1 MQHKLIQN
9 SNSDKQVPLLVFD
22 HKEAYHQIR
31 NYLAGRLVGATRDE
45 ALLDEVIKCLFCKIQ
60 IKRQNIRLGNLK
72 DSVALAKLY
81 RQIFSELR
89 QLLPAIFDQDDELL
103 LDPASLAYVDQML
116 EFVDIDDLARDPFG
130 DAYEV
135 FIGSSIRGQEGQFFT
150 PQNAIRLLV
159 SIVDPRP
166 GERIIDPACGSGGFL
181 GTTAQHLIALGASL
195 KDTATNILGVDKD
208 RYLVSLAA
216 SRLSLITLAPA
227 RVFCADSLAW
237 DTEEDQGFPLKHQM
251 GKFDI
256 VLTNP
261 PFGSR
266 IVAASRDVQR
276 SFDLGYRWKFSS
288 RAGRFA
294 KLAELRSSV
303 PPQVLFVERCISLV
317 QPGGRIGMVVPES
330 LISSKSYRYVVQY
343 IRERSHIRAVIGMP
357 ESLFKTS
364 GKGGTHT
371 KTCLLVLE
379 KKDNEAS
386 SIIEN
391 AIFMAEAQRC
401 GHDSRGRQIGPDD
414 LPEIAAKYREFRDGI
429 VMSKRSHLGYY
440 VSVDQLVDDVLAPR
454 YYNPDVAK
462 QLSLLRETHDLVK
475 VGDLVSSG
483 IIEITTGDEIG
494 KLAYGTG
501 SIPFVR
507 TSDISNWEIKVDP
520 KHCVSEDIYHTLAR
534 KQDVRESDILMVRD
548 GTYLI
553 GTCAFITK
561 YDTRVLFQSHLYKL
575 RVTDHSKLSP
585 YLLLAALSSDP
596 VRRQIKAKR
605 FTQDIID
612 SLGNR
617 IHEIVL
623 PIPKDKSLRDRVTK
637 MVEQAI
643 QERIEARELAR
654 KACLELVRTARIG
667 PKSDEDELVQN

>member
-1 MQHKLIQN
+1 MQQKSFR
-9 SNSDKQVPLLVFD
+9 SNDLDKQASLFVFD
-22 HKEAYHQIR
+22 HKEAYRQIR

-45 ALLDEVIKCLFCKIQ
+45 ALLSEVIKCLFCKIQ
-60 IKRQNIRLGNLK
+60 IKRQNTRLSTSK
-72 DSVALAKLY
+72 DVTVLANRY
-81 RQIFSELR
+81 RQEFSELR
-89 QLLPAIFDQDDELL
+89 RILPGVFDQDDELL
-103 LDPASLAYVDQML
+103 LDPKSLAYVDQML
-116 EFVDIDDLARDPFG
+116 DFVDVDNLACDPFG

-150 PQNAIRLLV
+150 PQNAIKLLI

-166 GERIIDPACGSGGFL
+166 GERLIDPACGSGGFL
-181 GTTAQHLIALGASL
+181 GAAAQHLISQGSSPGEV
-195 KDTATNILGVDKD
+195 ATSILGVDKD
-208 RYLVSLAA
+208 RYLISLAS

-237 DTEEDQGFPLKHQM
+237 AAEEDQDFPLKHQM
-251 GKFDI
+251 GEFDI

-266 IVAASRDVQR
+266 IVAVSREVQQ
-276 SFDLGYRWKFSS
+276 SFDLGYQWKFSS
-288 RAGRFA
+288 HAGRFI
-294 KLAELRSSV
+294 KSQGLKSSV
-303 PPQVLFVERCISLV
+303 PPQVLFVERCLSLV
-317 QPGGRIGMVVPES
+317 RPGGRIGMVVPES
-330 LISSKSYRYVVQY
+330 LISSKSYRHVVQY
-343 IRERSHIRAVIGMP
+343 IRDCSHIRAIIGMP
-357 ESLFKTS
+357 ESLFKIS

-371 KTCLLVLE
+371 KTCLIFIE
-379 KKDNEAS
+379 KKDTKAS
-386 SIIEN
+386 GATESK
-391 AIFMAEAQRC
+391 IFMAEAQRC
-401 GHDSRGRQIGPDD
+401 GHDSRGRQIENDE
-414 LPEIAAKYREFRDGI
+414 LPKIATIYRQFRNGTANDQH
-429 VMSKRSHLGYY
+429 SHLGYC
-440 VSVDQLVDDVLAPR
+440 VSTDQLADNVLAPR
-454 YYNPDVAK
+454 YYNPDVAE
-462 QLSLLRETHDLVK
+462 QLSLLRCTHDLVK

-483 IIEITTGDEIG
+483 IIEITTGNEIG

-520 KHCVSEDIYHTLAR
+520 KHCVSEEIYQNLAQ
-534 KQDVRESDILMVRD
+534 KQDVQENDILMVRD

-561 YDTRVLFQSHLYKL
+561 YDTRITFQSHLYKL
-575 RVTDHSKLSP
+575 RVIEPSRLSP

-596 VRRQIKAKR
+596 VRQQIKAKR

-617 IHEIVL
+617 IHELVL
-623 PIPKDKSLRDRVTK
+623 PIPKDKSVKARVTR

-654 KACLELVRTARIG
+654 RACLELVGETRANN
-667 PKSDEDELVQN
+667 DELV

>member
-1 MQHKLIQN
+1 MQHKLIQKYN
-9 SNSDKQVPLLVFD
+9 PDKQIPLFVFD

-45 ALLDEVIKCLFCKIQ
+45 ALLNEVIKCLFCKIQ
-60 IKRQNIRLGNLK
+60 IKRQDIHPGSSK

-81 RQIFSELR
+81 RRTFSELR
-89 QLLPAIFDQDDELL
+89 QLLPVIFDQHDELL
-103 LDPASLAYVDQML
+103 LDPTSLAYVDQML
-116 EFVDIDDLARDPFG
+116 GSVDIGDLTSDPFG

-135 FIGSSIRGQEGQFFT
+135 FIGSGIRGQEGQFFT

-181 GTTAQHLIALGASL
+181 GATAQRLIALGASP
-195 KDTATNILGVDKD
+195 KDAATNTLGVDKD

-216 SRLSLITLAPA
+216 SRLSLITLTPA

-237 DTEEDQGFPLKHQM
+237 NTEEDQDFALRHQM

-276 SFDLGYRWKFSS
+276 SFDLGYRWKFDSHT
-288 RAGRFA
+288 GRFA
-294 KLAELRSSV
+294 KLQELRSSV

-317 QPGGRIGMVVPES
+317 RPGGRIGMVVPES

-343 IRERSHIRAVIGMP
+343 MREYSYIRAVIGMP
-357 ESLFKTS
+357 ESLFKIS

-379 KKDNEAS
+379 KKDAKAS
-386 SIIEN
+386 SIMEN
-391 AIFMAEAQRC
+391 RIFMAEAQRC
-401 GHDSRGRQIGPDD
+401 GHDSRGRQIGPDE
-414 LPEIAAKYREFRDGI
+414 LPEIAAKYREFREG
-429 VMSKRSHLGYY
+429 VLGEQHSHLGYS
-440 VSVDQLVDDVLAPR
+440 VSVDQLADDVLAPR
-454 YYNPDVAK
+454 YYNPDVANE
-462 QLSLLRETHDLVK
+462 LSLLRETHDLVK
-475 VGDLVSSG
+475 VHDLVSAG
-483 IIEITTGDEIG
+483 TIEITTGDEIG

-501 SIPFVR
+501 TIPFVR

-520 KHCVSEDIYHTLAR
+520 KHCVSEDIYQTLAQ
-534 KQDVRESDILMVRD
+534 KQDVREGDILMVRD

-561 YDTRVLFQSHLYKL
+561 YDTKIIFQSHLYKL
-575 RVTDHSKLSP
+575 RVTDHSRLSP

-617 IHEIVL
+617 IRELVL

-637 MVEQAI
+637 MVEQAV

-654 KACLELVRTARIG
+654 RACLELVGVTAME
-667 PKSDEDELVQN
+667 SNDDELV